1 MNKNIQSK
9 KQKYNAAL
17 AMAVLMTLGG
27 FTFGTN
33 PTFAETND
41 KPVWVGSYN
50 AGAYK
55 DGIFV
60 SNADTTDNL
69 VHIGA
74 DVQTKVVNVT
84 DSVTSNNK
92 AVYVGAYDKLVAN
105 EGVNISNINFHD
117 TTSTGEKHGLYVF
130 GATVEAPTIRVDNLT
145 TDSTEALAGLVA
157 GTDVGYGMNKETLKA
172 DSIYVGNVKS
182 DTSKY
187 VYGSLLQGALWQSFH
202 EGQDN
207 NLTIENITGGAD
219 NAIVGGIEVQF
230 ANSTMSDCSYD
241 ITGDTVISN
250 INSTQGS
257 AYGIMAKGSST
268 GSEAAYMHLNNLKI
282 SDIHG
287 KDLSVGICG
296 HVGDIIVDNADINMT
311 GKDGYNGLYAEPVAD
326 AEKAAVNS
334 FAVSGSLV
342 GNIKLDNAEGSYNI
356 QGDILADRFNLDKQ
370 VEVAIKQLEDPKT
383 LEQLKEQLKEGHPDW
398 TDEQVDDFINNQVA
412 DLVNT
417 LKNSGHIN
425 LGGKLALYGD
435 VYAKC
440 GGNVNINLTKD
451 SIFEGQADN
460 YADCDT
466 FCSIVWR
473 KADLDGLNKS
483 ALYKL
488 FGFDSMQEQL
498 EMQGLPIVGA
508 GKIDISMKDDSIWK
522 AHGKSF
528 VDTLNF
534 KDGGLVD
541 MHAEDGSS
549 ITAGKVT
556 GNGTFI
562 MNLSNNADKSDMLY
576 VKDFSEA
583 GVQTIQ
589 ANLKDGLK
597 PEDLKGMRFA
607 TTGGDDYKRNPNEK
621 FKVVLYKNQG
631 VNDVTYKV
639 SNEAFNVKNEKFD
652 PEATETN
659 EKFNGGKD
667 GAGTYKPGNDY
678 ITAIFSGQSF
688 TRETVDFE
696 KIQQDVN
703 NGTIEDW
710 DDLYDENGKFLP
722 QYIKKEII
730 ENPVKEGT
738 NWYLDTAVNTTSNS
752 GNIIKNAAA
761 LDYANAVTTD
771 TLNKRLGEARYSNEG
786 DGMWARVRHDRFGK
800 TNRYEGKNTMTELG
814 YDWKR
819 CDTSYGKHMQGA
831 AVNYTTGSADYKG
844 VTGESSTK
852 RYGLSFY
859 DTQLRETGHY
869 LDTVAKFG
877 RVSNK
882 FTLEQEDENNV
893 KADYHNNYYALSFEY
908 GRKNPLENNWY
919 VEPQAQLQYTY
930 LASTDYRTSQSTDV
944 QLSGTDSLIGRVG
957 FRIGRELDDKTAF
970 YVDANAYH
978 EFLGNQDILASDR
991 TGIMNATTHNDGI
1004 WYEAGVGISGKLNK
1018 NTNGFVQFTKGFG
1031 SDVEHTWS
1039 FEGGLNFTF

>member
-1 MNKNIQSK
+1 
-9 KQKYNAAL
+9 
-17 AMAVLMTLGG
+17 MAVLMTLGG

-383 LEQLKEQLKEGHPDW
+383 LEQL
-398 TDEQVDDFINNQVA
+398 
-412 DLVNT
+412 
-417 LKNSGHIN
+417 
-425 LGGKLALYGD
+425 
-435 VYAKC
+435 
-440 GGNVNINLTKD
+440 
-451 SIFEGQADN
+451 
-460 YADCDT
+460 
-466 FCSIVWR
+466 
-473 KADLDGLNKS
+473 
-483 ALYKL
+483 
-488 FGFDSMQEQL
+488 

-852 RYGLSFY
+852 RYGLSFD

-893 KADYHNNYYALSFEY
+893 NADYHNNYYALSFEY

>member
-1 MNKNIQSK
+1 
-9 KQKYNAAL
+9 
-17 AMAVLMTLGG
+17 MAVLMTLGG

-145 TDSTEALAGLVA
+145 TDSTEDLAGLVA

-417 LKNSGHIN
+417 LKNSVHIN

-621 FKVVLYKNQG
+621 F
-631 VNDVTYKV
+631 
-639 SNEAFNVKNEKFD
+639 
-652 PEATETN
+652 
-659 EKFNGGKD
+659 NGGKD

-696 KIQQDVN
+696 KIQQDVK

-893 KADYHNNYYALSFEY
+893 NADYHNNYYALSFEY

>member
-1 MNKNIQSK
+1 
-9 KQKYNAAL
+9 
-17 AMAVLMTLGG
+17 MAVLMTLGG

-334 FAVSGSLV
+334 FAISGSLV

-383 LEQLKEQLKEGHPDW
+383 L
-398 TDEQVDDFINNQVA
+398 
-412 DLVNT
+412 
-417 LKNSGHIN
+417 
-425 LGGKLALYGD
+425 
-435 VYAKC
+435 
-440 GGNVNINLTKD
+440 
-451 SIFEGQADN
+451 
-460 YADCDT
+460 
-466 FCSIVWR
+466 
-473 KADLDGLNKS
+473 
-483 ALYKL
+483 
-488 FGFDSMQEQL
+488 EQL

-893 KADYHNNYYALSFEY
+893 NADYHNNYYALSFEY

>member
-1 MNKNIQSK
+1 MYINEKKYNKMNKNIQSK
-9 KQKYNAAL
+9 KYNAAL

-105 EGVNISNINFHD
+105 EGVNISNINSHD

-334 FAVSGSLV
+334 FAISGSLV

-383 LEQLKEQLKEGHPDW
+383 L
-398 TDEQVDDFINNQVA
+398 
-412 DLVNT
+412 
-417 LKNSGHIN
+417 
-425 LGGKLALYGD
+425 
-435 VYAKC
+435 
-440 GGNVNINLTKD
+440 
-451 SIFEGQADN
+451 
-460 YADCDT
+460 
-466 FCSIVWR
+466 
-473 KADLDGLNKS
+473 
-483 ALYKL
+483 
-488 FGFDSMQEQL
+488 EQL

-549 ITAGKVT
+549 ITEGKVT

-710 DDLYDENGKFLP
+710 YDLYDENGKFLP

-893 KADYHNNYYALSFEY
+893 NADYHNNYYALSFEY

-970 YVDANAYH
+970 YVEANAYH

>member
-1 MNKNIQSK
+1 
-9 KQKYNAAL
+9 
-17 AMAVLMTLGG
+17 MAVLMTLGG

-105 EGVNISNINFHD
+105 EGVNISNINSHD

-296 HVGDIIVDNADINMT
+296 HVGDIIVDNADINMP

-383 LEQLKEQLKEGHPDW
+383 L
-398 TDEQVDDFINNQVA
+398 
-412 DLVNT
+412 
-417 LKNSGHIN
+417 
-425 LGGKLALYGD
+425 
-435 VYAKC
+435 
-440 GGNVNINLTKD
+440 
-451 SIFEGQADN
+451 
-460 YADCDT
+460 
-466 FCSIVWR
+466 
-473 KADLDGLNKS
+473 
-483 ALYKL
+483 
-488 FGFDSMQEQL
+488 EQL

-893 KADYHNNYYALSFEY
+893 NADYHNNYYALSFEY

>member
-1 MNKNIQSK
+1 
-9 KQKYNAAL
+9 
-17 AMAVLMTLGG
+17 MAVLMTLGG

-130 GATVEAPTIRVDNLT
+130 GSTVEAPTIRVDNLT

-383 LEQLKEQLKEGHPDW
+383 LEQL
-398 TDEQVDDFINNQVA
+398 
-412 DLVNT
+412 
-417 LKNSGHIN
+417 
-425 LGGKLALYGD
+425 
-435 VYAKC
+435 
-440 GGNVNINLTKD
+440 
-451 SIFEGQADN
+451 
-460 YADCDT
+460 
-466 FCSIVWR
+466 
-473 KADLDGLNKS
+473 
-483 ALYKL
+483 
-488 FGFDSMQEQL
+488 

-667 GAGTYKPGNDY
+667 GAGTYKPENDY

-722 QYIKKEII
+722 QYIKKSLKILLR
-730 ENPVKEGT
+730 K
-738 NWYLDTAVNTTSNS
+738 
-752 GNIIKNAAA
+752 A
-761 LDYANAVTTD
+761 L
-771 TLNKRLGEARYSNEG
+771 
-786 DGMWARVRHDRFGK
+786 
-800 TNRYEGKNTMTELG
+800 
-814 YDWKR
+814 
-819 CDTSYGKHMQGA
+819 
-831 AVNYTTGSADYKG
+831 
-844 VTGESSTK
+844 
-852 RYGLSFY
+852 
-859 DTQLRETGHY
+859 
-869 LDTVAKFG
+869 
-877 RVSNK
+877 
-882 FTLEQEDENNV
+882 
-893 KADYHNNYYALSFEY
+893 
-908 GRKNPLENNWY
+908 
-919 VEPQAQLQYTY
+919 
-930 LASTDYRTSQSTDV
+930 
-944 QLSGTDSLIGRVG
+944 
-957 FRIGRELDDKTAF
+957 
-970 YVDANAYH
+970 
-978 EFLGNQDILASDR
+978 
-991 TGIMNATTHNDGI
+991 TGISTLLLILPATAATLLKMQLLLI
-1004 WYEAGVGISGKLNK
+1004 MPML
-1018 NTNGFVQFTKGFG
+1018 
-1031 SDVEHTWS
+1031 
-1039 FEGGLNFTF
+1039 

>member
-1 MNKNIQSK
+1 M
-9 KQKYNAAL
+9 
-17 AMAVLMTLGG
+17 
-27 FTFGTN
+27 
-33 PTFAETND
+33 
-41 KPVWVGSYN
+41 
-50 AGAYK
+50 
-55 DGIFV
+55 
-60 SNADTTDNL
+60 
-69 VHIGA
+69 
-74 DVQTKVVNVT
+74 
-84 DSVTSNNK
+84 
-92 AVYVGAYDKLVAN
+92 
-105 EGVNISNINFHD
+105 
-117 TTSTGEKHGLYVF
+117 
-130 GATVEAPTIRVDNLT
+130 
-145 TDSTEALAGLVA
+145 A

-296 HVGDIIVDNADINMT
+296 HVGDIIVDSADINMT

-326 AEKAAVNS
+326 AENAAVNS
-334 FAVSGSLV
+334 FAISGSLV

-383 LEQLKEQLKEGHPDW
+383 L
-398 TDEQVDDFINNQVA
+398 
-412 DLVNT
+412 
-417 LKNSGHIN
+417 
-425 LGGKLALYGD
+425 
-435 VYAKC
+435 
-440 GGNVNINLTKD
+440 
-451 SIFEGQADN
+451 
-460 YADCDT
+460 
-466 FCSIVWR
+466 
-473 KADLDGLNKS
+473 
-483 ALYKL
+483 
-488 FGFDSMQEQL
+488 EQL

-814 YDWKR
+814 YDWKH

-893 KADYHNNYYALSFEY
+893 NADYHNNYYALSFEY

-1039 FEGGLNFTF
+1039 F

>member
-383 LEQLKEQLKEGHPDW
+383 LEQL
-398 TDEQVDDFINNQVA
+398 
-412 DLVNT
+412 
-417 LKNSGHIN
+417 
-425 LGGKLALYGD
+425 
-435 VYAKC
+435 
-440 GGNVNINLTKD
+440 
-451 SIFEGQADN
+451 
-460 YADCDT
+460 
-466 FCSIVWR
+466 
-473 KADLDGLNKS
+473 
-483 ALYKL
+483 
-488 FGFDSMQEQL
+488 

-710 DDLYDENGKFLP
+710 DDLYYENGKFLP

-752 GNIIKNAAA
+752 GNIIKNAVA

-893 KADYHNNYYALSFEY
+893 NADYHNNYYALSFEY

>member
-1 MNKNIQSK
+1 M
-9 KQKYNAAL
+9 
-17 AMAVLMTLGG
+17 
-27 FTFGTN
+27 
-33 PTFAETND
+33 
-41 KPVWVGSYN
+41 
-50 AGAYK
+50 
-55 DGIFV
+55 
-60 SNADTTDNL
+60 
-69 VHIGA
+69 
-74 DVQTKVVNVT
+74 
-84 DSVTSNNK
+84 
-92 AVYVGAYDKLVAN
+92 
-105 EGVNISNINFHD
+105 
-117 TTSTGEKHGLYVF
+117 
-130 GATVEAPTIRVDNLT
+130 
-145 TDSTEALAGLVA
+145 
-157 GTDVGYGMNKETLKA
+157 
-172 DSIYVGNVKS
+172 
-182 DTSKY
+182 
-187 VYGSLLQGALWQSFH
+187 LQGALWQSFH

-241 ITGDTVISN
+241 ITGDNVIRN

-257 AYGIMAKGSST
+257 AYGIMAKGFST

-383 LEQLKEQLKEGHPDW
+383 L
-398 TDEQVDDFINNQVA
+398 
-412 DLVNT
+412 
-417 LKNSGHIN
+417 
-425 LGGKLALYGD
+425 
-435 VYAKC
+435 
-440 GGNVNINLTKD
+440 
-451 SIFEGQADN
+451 
-460 YADCDT
+460 
-466 FCSIVWR
+466 
-473 KADLDGLNKS
+473 
-483 ALYKL
+483 
-488 FGFDSMQEQL
+488 EQL

-631 VNDVTYKV
+631 VNDVTHKV

-696 KIQQDVN
+696 KIQQDVK

-893 KADYHNNYYALSFEY
+893 NADYHNNYYALSFEY

>member
-92 AVYVGAYDKLVAN
+92 AVYVGAYDKLVDN

-207 NLTIENITGGAD
+207 NFTIENITGGAD

-334 FAVSGSLV
+334 FAISGSLV

-383 LEQLKEQLKEGHPDW
+383 L
-398 TDEQVDDFINNQVA
+398 
-412 DLVNT
+412 
-417 LKNSGHIN
+417 
-425 LGGKLALYGD
+425 
-435 VYAKC
+435 
-440 GGNVNINLTKD
+440 
-451 SIFEGQADN
+451 
-460 YADCDT
+460 
-466 FCSIVWR
+466 
-473 KADLDGLNKS
+473 
-483 ALYKL
+483 
-488 FGFDSMQEQL
+488 EQL

-703 NGTIEDW
+703 NGNIEDW

-893 KADYHNNYYALSFEY
+893 NADYHNNYYALSFEY

>member
-1 MNKNIQSK
+1 
-9 KQKYNAAL
+9 
-17 AMAVLMTLGG
+17 MAVLMTLGG

-771 TLNKRLGEARYSNEG
+771 TLNKRLGEARYSN
-786 DGMWARVRHDRFGK
+786 
-800 TNRYEGKNTMTELG
+800 
-814 YDWKR
+814 
-819 CDTSYGKHMQGA
+819 
-831 AVNYTTGSADYKG
+831 
-844 VTGESSTK
+844 
-852 RYGLSFY
+852 
-859 DTQLRETGHY
+859 
-869 LDTVAKFG
+869 
-877 RVSNK
+877 
-882 FTLEQEDENNV
+882 
-893 KADYHNNYYALSFEY
+893 
-908 GRKNPLENNWY
+908 
-919 VEPQAQLQYTY
+919 
-930 LASTDYRTSQSTDV
+930 
-944 QLSGTDSLIGRVG
+944 
-957 FRIGRELDDKTAF
+957 
-970 YVDANAYH
+970 
-978 EFLGNQDILASDR
+978 
-991 TGIMNATTHNDGI
+991 
-1004 WYEAGVGISGKLNK
+1004 
-1018 NTNGFVQFTKGFG
+1018 
-1031 SDVEHTWS
+1031 
-1039 FEGGLNFTF
+1039 

>member
-1 MNKNIQSK
+1 MYIKEKKYNKMNKNIQSK

-334 FAVSGSLV
+334 FAISGSLV

-383 LEQLKEQLKEGHPDW
+383 LEQL
-398 TDEQVDDFINNQVA
+398 
-412 DLVNT
+412 
-417 LKNSGHIN
+417 
-425 LGGKLALYGD
+425 
-435 VYAKC
+435 
-440 GGNVNINLTKD
+440 
-451 SIFEGQADN
+451 
-460 YADCDT
+460 
-466 FCSIVWR
+466 
-473 KADLDGLNKS
+473 
-483 ALYKL
+483 
-488 FGFDSMQEQL
+488 

-508 GKIDISMKDDSIWK
+508 GKIDISMKYDSIWK

-631 VNDVTYKV
+631 VNDVTHKV

-696 KIQQDVN
+696 KIQQDID
-703 NGTIEDW
+703 NGTLKDES
-710 DDLYDENGKFLP
+710 DLYDENGKFLP
-722 QYIKKEII
+722 KYIKKEII

-738 NWYLDTAVNTTSNS
+738 NWYIDTAVNTTSSS
-752 GNIIKNAAA
+752 GNIIKKAAA

-831 AVNYTTGSADYKG
+831 AVNYTTGSADYKA

-882 FTLEQEDENNV
+882 FSLEQEDENNV
-893 KADYHNNYYALSFEY
+893 NADYHNNYYALSFEY

-930 LASTDYRTSQSTDV
+930 LASTDYRTSQGTDV

-957 FRIGRELDDKTAF
+957 FRIGRELDDKTTF

-978 EFLGNQDILASDR
+978 EFLGNQDILASDM
-991 TGIMNATTHNDGI
+991 TGIMNATAHNDGT

>member
-1 MNKNIQSK
+1 
-9 KQKYNAAL
+9 
-17 AMAVLMTLGG
+17 
-27 FTFGTN
+27 
-33 PTFAETND
+33 
-41 KPVWVGSYN
+41 
-50 AGAYK
+50 
-55 DGIFV
+55 
-60 SNADTTDNL
+60 
-69 VHIGA
+69 
-74 DVQTKVVNVT
+74 
-84 DSVTSNNK
+84 
-92 AVYVGAYDKLVAN
+92 
-105 EGVNISNINFHD
+105 
-117 TTSTGEKHGLYVF
+117 
-130 GATVEAPTIRVDNLT
+130 
-145 TDSTEALAGLVA
+145 
-157 GTDVGYGMNKETLKA
+157 
-172 DSIYVGNVKS
+172 
-182 DTSKY
+182 
-187 VYGSLLQGALWQSFH
+187 
-202 EGQDN
+202 
-207 NLTIENITGGAD
+207 
-219 NAIVGGIEVQF
+219 
-230 ANSTMSDCSYD
+230 
-241 ITGDTVISN
+241 
-250 INSTQGS
+250 
-257 AYGIMAKGSST
+257 
-268 GSEAAYMHLNNLKI
+268 
-282 SDIHG
+282 
-287 KDLSVGICG
+287 
-296 HVGDIIVDNADINMT
+296 
-311 GKDGYNGLYAEPVAD
+311 
-326 AEKAAVNS
+326 
-334 FAVSGSLV
+334 
-342 GNIKLDNAEGSYNI
+342 
-356 QGDILADRFNLDKQ
+356 
-370 VEVAIKQLEDPKT
+370 
-383 LEQLKEQLKEGHPDW
+383 
-398 TDEQVDDFINNQVA
+398 
-412 DLVNT
+412 
-417 LKNSGHIN
+417 
-425 LGGKLALYGD
+425 
-435 VYAKC
+435 
-440 GGNVNINLTKD
+440 
-451 SIFEGQADN
+451 
-460 YADCDT
+460 
-466 FCSIVWR
+466 
-473 KADLDGLNKS
+473 
-483 ALYKL
+483 
-488 FGFDSMQEQL
+488 MQEQL

-738 NWYLDTAVNTTSNS
+738 NWYLDTADNTTSNS

-893 KADYHNNYYALSFEY
+893 NADYHNNYYALSFEY

-991 TGIMNATTHNDGI
+991 SGIMNATTPNDGI

>member
-17 AMAVLMTLGG
+17 AMAVLMT
-27 FTFGTN
+27 F
-33 PTFAETND
+33 
-41 KPVWVGSYN
+41 
-50 AGAYK
+50 
-55 DGIFV
+55 
-60 SNADTTDNL
+60 
-69 VHIGA
+69 
-74 DVQTKVVNVT
+74 
-84 DSVTSNNK
+84 
-92 AVYVGAYDKLVAN
+92 
-105 EGVNISNINFHD
+105 
-117 TTSTGEKHGLYVF
+117 
-130 GATVEAPTIRVDNLT
+130 
-145 TDSTEALAGLVA
+145 
-157 GTDVGYGMNKETLKA
+157 
-172 DSIYVGNVKS
+172 
-182 DTSKY
+182 
-187 VYGSLLQGALWQSFH
+187 
-202 EGQDN
+202 
-207 NLTIENITGGAD
+207 
-219 NAIVGGIEVQF
+219 
-230 ANSTMSDCSYD
+230 
-241 ITGDTVISN
+241 
-250 INSTQGS
+250 
-257 AYGIMAKGSST
+257 
-268 GSEAAYMHLNNLKI
+268 
-282 SDIHG
+282 
-287 KDLSVGICG
+287 
-296 HVGDIIVDNADINMT
+296 
-311 GKDGYNGLYAEPVAD
+311 

-893 KADYHNNYYALSFEY
+893 NADYHNNYYALSFEY

-957 FRIGRELDDKTAF
+957 FRIGRELDYKTAF

>member
-1 MNKNIQSK
+1 
-9 KQKYNAAL
+9 
-17 AMAVLMTLGG
+17 MTLGG

-202 EGQDN
+202 EWQDN

-383 LEQLKEQLKEGHPDW
+383 L
-398 TDEQVDDFINNQVA
+398 
-412 DLVNT
+412 
-417 LKNSGHIN
+417 
-425 LGGKLALYGD
+425 
-435 VYAKC
+435 
-440 GGNVNINLTKD
+440 
-451 SIFEGQADN
+451 
-460 YADCDT
+460 
-466 FCSIVWR
+466 
-473 KADLDGLNKS
+473 
-483 ALYKL
+483 
-488 FGFDSMQEQL
+488 EQL

-752 GNIIKNAAA
+752 GNIIKNAVA

-786 DGMWARVRHDRFGK
+786 DGMWARVSHDRFGK

-831 AVNYTTGSADYKG
+831 AVNYTTGSADYKA

-893 KADYHNNYYALSFEY
+893 NADYHNNYYALSFEY

-930 LASTDYRTSQSTDV
+930 LASTDYRTSQGTDV

-957 FRIGRELDDKTAF
+957 FRIGRELDDKTTF

-978 EFLGNQDILASDR
+978 EFLGNQDILASDM
-991 TGIMNATTHNDGI
+991 TGIMNATTHNDGT

>member
-1 MNKNIQSK
+1 
-9 KQKYNAAL
+9 
-17 AMAVLMTLGG
+17 MAVLMTLGG

-383 LEQLKEQLKEGHPDW
+383 LEQL
-398 TDEQVDDFINNQVA
+398 
-412 DLVNT
+412 
-417 LKNSGHIN
+417 
-425 LGGKLALYGD
+425 
-435 VYAKC
+435 
-440 GGNVNINLTKD
+440 
-451 SIFEGQADN
+451 
-460 YADCDT
+460 
-466 FCSIVWR
+466 
-473 KADLDGLNKS
+473 
-483 ALYKL
+483 
-488 FGFDSMQEQL
+488 

-696 KIQQDVN
+696 KIQQDIN

-893 KADYHNNYYALSFEY
+893 NADYHNNYYALSFEY

>member
-1 MNKNIQSK
+1 
-9 KQKYNAAL
+9 
-17 AMAVLMTLGG
+17 MAVLMTLGG

-334 FAVSGSLV
+334 FAISGSLV

-771 TLNKRLGEARYSNEG
+771 TLNKHLGEARYSNEG

-814 YDWKR
+814 
-819 CDTSYGKHMQGA
+819 
-831 AVNYTTGSADYKG
+831 
-844 VTGESSTK
+844 
-852 RYGLSFY
+852 
-859 DTQLRETGHY
+859 
-869 LDTVAKFG
+869 
-877 RVSNK
+877 
-882 FTLEQEDENNV
+882 
-893 KADYHNNYYALSFEY
+893 
-908 GRKNPLENNWY
+908 
-919 VEPQAQLQYTY
+919 
-930 LASTDYRTSQSTDV
+930 
-944 QLSGTDSLIGRVG
+944 
-957 FRIGRELDDKTAF
+957 
-970 YVDANAYH
+970 
-978 EFLGNQDILASDR
+978 
-991 TGIMNATTHNDGI
+991 
-1004 WYEAGVGISGKLNK
+1004 
-1018 NTNGFVQFTKGFG
+1018 
-1031 SDVEHTWS
+1031 
-1039 FEGGLNFTF
+1039 

>member
-1 MNKNIQSK
+1 
-9 KQKYNAAL
+9 
-17 AMAVLMTLGG
+17 MAVLMTLGG

-74 DVQTKVVNVT
+74 DVQTKVVNVN

-202 EGQDN
+202 EWQDN

-334 FAVSGSLV
+334 FAISGSLV

-383 LEQLKEQLKEGHPDW
+383 L
-398 TDEQVDDFINNQVA
+398 
-412 DLVNT
+412 
-417 LKNSGHIN
+417 
-425 LGGKLALYGD
+425 
-435 VYAKC
+435 
-440 GGNVNINLTKD
+440 
-451 SIFEGQADN
+451 
-460 YADCDT
+460 
-466 FCSIVWR
+466 
-473 KADLDGLNKS
+473 
-483 ALYKL
+483 
-488 FGFDSMQEQL
+488 EQL

-893 KADYHNNYYALSFEY
+893 NADYHNNYYALSFEY

>member
-1 MNKNIQSK
+1 MYINEKKYNKMNKNIQSK

-17 AMAVLMTLGG
+17 AMAVLMT
-27 FTFGTN
+27 F
-33 PTFAETND
+33 
-41 KPVWVGSYN
+41 
-50 AGAYK
+50 
-55 DGIFV
+55 
-60 SNADTTDNL
+60 
-69 VHIGA
+69 
-74 DVQTKVVNVT
+74 
-84 DSVTSNNK
+84 
-92 AVYVGAYDKLVAN
+92 
-105 EGVNISNINFHD
+105 
-117 TTSTGEKHGLYVF
+117 
-130 GATVEAPTIRVDNLT
+130 
-145 TDSTEALAGLVA
+145 
-157 GTDVGYGMNKETLKA
+157 
-172 DSIYVGNVKS
+172 
-182 DTSKY
+182 
-187 VYGSLLQGALWQSFH
+187 
-202 EGQDN
+202 
-207 NLTIENITGGAD
+207 
-219 NAIVGGIEVQF
+219 
-230 ANSTMSDCSYD
+230 
-241 ITGDTVISN
+241 
-250 INSTQGS
+250 
-257 AYGIMAKGSST
+257 
-268 GSEAAYMHLNNLKI
+268 
-282 SDIHG
+282 
-287 KDLSVGICG
+287 
-296 HVGDIIVDNADINMT
+296 
-311 GKDGYNGLYAEPVAD
+311 

-893 KADYHNNYYALSFEY
+893 NADYHNNYYALSFEY

-978 EFLGNQDILASDR
+978 EFLGNHDILASDR

>member
-105 EGVNISNINFHD
+105 EGVNISNINSHD

-207 NLTIENITGGAD
+207 NFTIENITGGAD

-326 AEKAAVNS
+326 AENAAVNS
-334 FAVSGSLV
+334 FAISGSLV

-800 TNRYEGKNTMTELG
+800 TNR
-814 YDWKR
+814 
-819 CDTSYGKHMQGA
+819 
-831 AVNYTTGSADYKG
+831 
-844 VTGESSTK
+844 
-852 RYGLSFY
+852 
-859 DTQLRETGHY
+859 
-869 LDTVAKFG
+869 
-877 RVSNK
+877 
-882 FTLEQEDENNV
+882 
-893 KADYHNNYYALSFEY
+893 
-908 GRKNPLENNWY
+908 
-919 VEPQAQLQYTY
+919 
-930 LASTDYRTSQSTDV
+930 
-944 QLSGTDSLIGRVG
+944 
-957 FRIGRELDDKTAF
+957 
-970 YVDANAYH
+970 
-978 EFLGNQDILASDR
+978 
-991 TGIMNATTHNDGI
+991 
-1004 WYEAGVGISGKLNK
+1004 
-1018 NTNGFVQFTKGFG
+1018 
-1031 SDVEHTWS
+1031 
-1039 FEGGLNFTF
+1039 

>member
-1 MNKNIQSK
+1 M
-9 KQKYNAAL
+9 
-17 AMAVLMTLGG
+17 
-27 FTFGTN
+27 
-33 PTFAETND
+33 
-41 KPVWVGSYN
+41 
-50 AGAYK
+50 
-55 DGIFV
+55 
-60 SNADTTDNL
+60 
-69 VHIGA
+69 
-74 DVQTKVVNVT
+74 
-84 DSVTSNNK
+84 
-92 AVYVGAYDKLVAN
+92 
-105 EGVNISNINFHD
+105 
-117 TTSTGEKHGLYVF
+117 
-130 GATVEAPTIRVDNLT
+130 
-145 TDSTEALAGLVA
+145 
-157 GTDVGYGMNKETLKA
+157 
-172 DSIYVGNVKS
+172 
-182 DTSKY
+182 
-187 VYGSLLQGALWQSFH
+187 LQGALWQSFH

-383 LEQLKEQLKEGHPDW
+383 LEQL
-398 TDEQVDDFINNQVA
+398 
-412 DLVNT
+412 
-417 LKNSGHIN
+417 
-425 LGGKLALYGD
+425 
-435 VYAKC
+435 
-440 GGNVNINLTKD
+440 
-451 SIFEGQADN
+451 
-460 YADCDT
+460 
-466 FCSIVWR
+466 
-473 KADLDGLNKS
+473 
-483 ALYKL
+483 
-488 FGFDSMQEQL
+488 

-589 ANLKDGLK
+589 AKLKDGLK

-607 TTGGDDYKRNPNEK
+607 TTCGDDYKRNPNEK

-631 VNDVTYKV
+631 VNDVTHKV

-696 KIQQDVN
+696 KIQQDVK

-893 KADYHNNYYALSFEY
+893 NADYHNNYYALSFEY

-930 LASTDYRTSQSTDV
+930 LASTDYSTSQSTDV

-957 FRIGRELDDKTAF
+957 FRIGRDLDDKTAF

>member
-1 MNKNIQSK
+1 
-9 KQKYNAAL
+9 
-17 AMAVLMTLGG
+17 MAVLMTLGG

-334 FAVSGSLV
+334 FAISGSLV

-383 LEQLKEQLKEGHPDW
+383 L
-398 TDEQVDDFINNQVA
+398 
-412 DLVNT
+412 
-417 LKNSGHIN
+417 
-425 LGGKLALYGD
+425 
-435 VYAKC
+435 
-440 GGNVNINLTKD
+440 
-451 SIFEGQADN
+451 
-460 YADCDT
+460 
-466 FCSIVWR
+466 
-473 KADLDGLNKS
+473 
-483 ALYKL
+483 
-488 FGFDSMQEQL
+488 EQL

-589 ANLKDGLK
+589 ANLKDSLK

-607 TTGGDDYKRNPNEK
+607 TTCGDDYKRNPNEK

-893 KADYHNNYYALSFEY
+893 NADYHNNYYALSFEY

-930 LASTDYRTSQSTDV
+930 LASTEYRTSQSTDV

>member
-1 MNKNIQSK
+1 
-9 KQKYNAAL
+9 
-17 AMAVLMTLGG
+17 MTLGG

-383 LEQLKEQLKEGHPDW
+383 LEQL
-398 TDEQVDDFINNQVA
+398 
-412 DLVNT
+412 
-417 LKNSGHIN
+417 
-425 LGGKLALYGD
+425 
-435 VYAKC
+435 
-440 GGNVNINLTKD
+440 
-451 SIFEGQADN
+451 
-460 YADCDT
+460 
-466 FCSIVWR
+466 
-473 KADLDGLNKS
+473 
-483 ALYKL
+483 
-488 FGFDSMQEQL
+488 

-597 PEDLKGMRFA
+597 PEDSKGMRFA

-752 GNIIKNAAA
+752 GNIIKNAVA

-893 KADYHNNYYALSFEY
+893 NADYHNNYYALSFEY

-930 LASTDYRTSQSTDV
+930 LASTEYRTSQSTDV

>member
-1 MNKNIQSK
+1 
-9 KQKYNAAL
+9 
-17 AMAVLMTLGG
+17 MAVLMTLGG

-311 GKDGYNGLYAEPVAD
+311 GKDGYNGLYAEPVDD

-589 ANLKDGLK
+589 ANLKDSLK

-819 CDTSYGKHMQGA
+819 CDTSYGKHM
-831 AVNYTTGSADYKG
+831 
-844 VTGESSTK
+844 
-852 RYGLSFY
+852 
-859 DTQLRETGHY
+859 
-869 LDTVAKFG
+869 
-877 RVSNK
+877 
-882 FTLEQEDENNV
+882 
-893 KADYHNNYYALSFEY
+893 
-908 GRKNPLENNWY
+908 
-919 VEPQAQLQYTY
+919 
-930 LASTDYRTSQSTDV
+930 
-944 QLSGTDSLIGRVG
+944 
-957 FRIGRELDDKTAF
+957 
-970 YVDANAYH
+970 
-978 EFLGNQDILASDR
+978 
-991 TGIMNATTHNDGI
+991 
-1004 WYEAGVGISGKLNK
+1004 
-1018 NTNGFVQFTKGFG
+1018 
-1031 SDVEHTWS
+1031 
-1039 FEGGLNFTF
+1039 

>member
-1 MNKNIQSK
+1 
-9 KQKYNAAL
+9 
-17 AMAVLMTLGG
+17 MAVLMTLGG

-130 GATVEAPTIRVDNLT
+130 GSTVEAPTIRVDNLT

-383 LEQLKEQLKEGHPDW
+383 L
-398 TDEQVDDFINNQVA
+398 
-412 DLVNT
+412 
-417 LKNSGHIN
+417 
-425 LGGKLALYGD
+425 
-435 VYAKC
+435 
-440 GGNVNINLTKD
+440 
-451 SIFEGQADN
+451 
-460 YADCDT
+460 
-466 FCSIVWR
+466 
-473 KADLDGLNKS
+473 
-483 ALYKL
+483 
-488 FGFDSMQEQL
+488 EQL

-752 GNIIKNAAA
+752 GNIIKNAVA

-893 KADYHNNYYALSFEY
+893 NADYHNNYYALSFEY

-957 FRIGRELDDKTAF
+957 FRIGRELDDKT
-970 YVDANAYH
+970 
-978 EFLGNQDILASDR
+978 
-991 TGIMNATTHNDGI
+991 
-1004 WYEAGVGISGKLNK
+1004 
-1018 NTNGFVQFTKGFG
+1018 
-1031 SDVEHTWS
+1031 
-1039 FEGGLNFTF
+1039 

>member
-1 MNKNIQSK
+1 
-9 KQKYNAAL
+9 
-17 AMAVLMTLGG
+17 MAVLMTLGG

-334 FAVSGSLV
+334 FAISSSLV

-678 ITAIFSGQSF
+678 ITAIFSGQSS

-761 LDYANAVTTD
+761 LD
-771 TLNKRLGEARYSNEG
+771 
-786 DGMWARVRHDRFGK
+786 
-800 TNRYEGKNTMTELG
+800 
-814 YDWKR
+814 
-819 CDTSYGKHMQGA
+819 
-831 AVNYTTGSADYKG
+831 
-844 VTGESSTK
+844 
-852 RYGLSFY
+852 
-859 DTQLRETGHY
+859 
-869 LDTVAKFG
+869 
-877 RVSNK
+877 
-882 FTLEQEDENNV
+882 
-893 KADYHNNYYALSFEY
+893 
-908 GRKNPLENNWY
+908 
-919 VEPQAQLQYTY
+919 
-930 LASTDYRTSQSTDV
+930 
-944 QLSGTDSLIGRVG
+944 
-957 FRIGRELDDKTAF
+957 
-970 YVDANAYH
+970 
-978 EFLGNQDILASDR
+978 
-991 TGIMNATTHNDGI
+991 
-1004 WYEAGVGISGKLNK
+1004 
-1018 NTNGFVQFTKGFG
+1018 
-1031 SDVEHTWS
+1031 
-1039 FEGGLNFTF
+1039 

>member
-1 MNKNIQSK
+1 
-9 KQKYNAAL
+9 
-17 AMAVLMTLGG
+17 MAVLMTLGG

-383 LEQLKEQLKEGHPDW
+383 LEQL
-398 TDEQVDDFINNQVA
+398 
-412 DLVNT
+412 
-417 LKNSGHIN
+417 
-425 LGGKLALYGD
+425 
-435 VYAKC
+435 
-440 GGNVNINLTKD
+440 
-451 SIFEGQADN
+451 
-460 YADCDT
+460 
-466 FCSIVWR
+466 
-473 KADLDGLNKS
+473 
-483 ALYKL
+483 
-488 FGFDSMQEQL
+488 

-703 NGTIEDW
+703 NGTIEDC

-893 KADYHNNYYALSFEY
+893 NADYHNNYYALSFEY

>member
-1 MNKNIQSK
+1 
-9 KQKYNAAL
+9 
-17 AMAVLMTLGG
+17 MTLGG

-92 AVYVGAYDKLVAN
+92 AVYVGAYDKLVDN

-334 FAVSGSLV
+334 FAISGSLV

-383 LEQLKEQLKEGHPDW
+383 L
-398 TDEQVDDFINNQVA
+398 
-412 DLVNT
+412 
-417 LKNSGHIN
+417 
-425 LGGKLALYGD
+425 
-435 VYAKC
+435 
-440 GGNVNINLTKD
+440 
-451 SIFEGQADN
+451 
-460 YADCDT
+460 
-466 FCSIVWR
+466 
-473 KADLDGLNKS
+473 
-483 ALYKL
+483 
-488 FGFDSMQEQL
+488 EQL

-831 AVNYTTGSADYKG
+831 AVNYTTGSSDYKG

-893 KADYHNNYYALSFEY
+893 NADYHNNYYALSFEY

>member
-383 LEQLKEQLKEGHPDW
+383 LEQL
-398 TDEQVDDFINNQVA
+398 
-412 DLVNT
+412 
-417 LKNSGHIN
+417 
-425 LGGKLALYGD
+425 
-435 VYAKC
+435 
-440 GGNVNINLTKD
+440 
-451 SIFEGQADN
+451 
-460 YADCDT
+460 
-466 FCSIVWR
+466 
-473 KADLDGLNKS
+473 
-483 ALYKL
+483 
-488 FGFDSMQEQL
+488 

-631 VNDVTYKV
+631 VNDVTHKV

-696 KIQQDVN
+696 KIQQDVK

-893 KADYHNNYYALSFEY
+893 NADYHNNYYALSFEY

>member
-1 MNKNIQSK
+1 
-9 KQKYNAAL
+9 
-17 AMAVLMTLGG
+17 MAVLMTLGG

-60 SNADTTDNL
+60 SNADTMDNL

-383 LEQLKEQLKEGHPDW
+383 LEQL
-398 TDEQVDDFINNQVA
+398 
-412 DLVNT
+412 
-417 LKNSGHIN
+417 
-425 LGGKLALYGD
+425 
-435 VYAKC
+435 
-440 GGNVNINLTKD
+440 
-451 SIFEGQADN
+451 
-460 YADCDT
+460 
-466 FCSIVWR
+466 
-473 KADLDGLNKS
+473 
-483 ALYKL
+483 
-488 FGFDSMQEQL
+488 

-597 PEDLKGMRFA
+597 PEDSKGMRFA

-752 GNIIKNAAA
+752 GNIIKNAVA

-893 KADYHNNYYALSFEY
+893 NADYHNNYYALSFEY

-930 LASTDYRTSQSTDV
+930 LASTEYRTSQSTDV

-1004 WYEAGVGISGKLNK
+1004 WYEAGVAFPVN
-1018 NTNGFVQFTKGFG
+1018 
-1031 SDVEHTWS
+1031 
-1039 FEGGLNFTF
+1039 

>member
-41 KPVWVGSYN
+41 KPVWVGSCN

-92 AVYVGAYDKLVAN
+92 AVYVGAYDKLVDN

-207 NLTIENITGGAD
+207 NFTIENITGGAD

-334 FAVSGSLV
+334 FAISGSLV

-383 LEQLKEQLKEGHPDW
+383 L
-398 TDEQVDDFINNQVA
+398 
-412 DLVNT
+412 
-417 LKNSGHIN
+417 
-425 LGGKLALYGD
+425 
-435 VYAKC
+435 
-440 GGNVNINLTKD
+440 
-451 SIFEGQADN
+451 
-460 YADCDT
+460 
-466 FCSIVWR
+466 
-473 KADLDGLNKS
+473 
-483 ALYKL
+483 
-488 FGFDSMQEQL
+488 EQL

-631 VNDVTYKV
+631 VNDVTHKV

-696 KIQQDVN
+696 KIQQDVK

-893 KADYHNNYYALSFEY
+893 NADYHNNYYALSFEY

>member
-1 MNKNIQSK
+1 
-9 KQKYNAAL
+9 
-17 AMAVLMTLGG
+17 MTLGG

-92 AVYVGAYDKLVAN
+92 AVYVGAYDKLVDN

-207 NLTIENITGGAD
+207 NFTIENITGGAD

-383 LEQLKEQLKEGHPDW
+383 L
-398 TDEQVDDFINNQVA
+398 
-412 DLVNT
+412 
-417 LKNSGHIN
+417 
-425 LGGKLALYGD
+425 
-435 VYAKC
+435 
-440 GGNVNINLTKD
+440 
-451 SIFEGQADN
+451 
-460 YADCDT
+460 
-466 FCSIVWR
+466 
-473 KADLDGLNKS
+473 
-483 ALYKL
+483 
-488 FGFDSMQEQL
+488 EQL

-752 GNIIKNAAA
+752 GNIIKNAVA

-831 AVNYTTGSADYKG
+831 AVNYTTGSSDYKG

-893 KADYHNNYYALSFEY
+893 NADYHNNYYALSFEY

>member
-1 MNKNIQSK
+1 
-9 KQKYNAAL
+9 
-17 AMAVLMTLGG
+17 
-27 FTFGTN
+27 
-33 PTFAETND
+33 
-41 KPVWVGSYN
+41 
-50 AGAYK
+50 
-55 DGIFV
+55 
-60 SNADTTDNL
+60 
-69 VHIGA
+69 
-74 DVQTKVVNVT
+74 
-84 DSVTSNNK
+84 
-92 AVYVGAYDKLVAN
+92 
-105 EGVNISNINFHD
+105 
-117 TTSTGEKHGLYVF
+117 
-130 GATVEAPTIRVDNLT
+130 
-145 TDSTEALAGLVA
+145 
-157 GTDVGYGMNKETLKA
+157 
-172 DSIYVGNVKS
+172 
-182 DTSKY
+182 
-187 VYGSLLQGALWQSFH
+187 
-202 EGQDN
+202 
-207 NLTIENITGGAD
+207 
-219 NAIVGGIEVQF
+219 
-230 ANSTMSDCSYD
+230 MSDCSYD

-296 HVGDIIVDNADINMT
+296 HVGDIIVDNADINMP

-334 FAVSGSLV
+334 FAISGSLV

-652 PEATETN
+652 PEATEPN

-800 TNRYEGKNTMTELG
+800 TNRYEGKT
-814 YDWKR
+814 
-819 CDTSYGKHMQGA
+819 
-831 AVNYTTGSADYKG
+831 
-844 VTGESSTK
+844 
-852 RYGLSFY
+852 
-859 DTQLRETGHY
+859 
-869 LDTVAKFG
+869 
-877 RVSNK
+877 
-882 FTLEQEDENNV
+882 
-893 KADYHNNYYALSFEY
+893 
-908 GRKNPLENNWY
+908 P
-919 VEPQAQLQYTY
+919 
-930 LASTDYRTSQSTDV
+930 
-944 QLSGTDSLIGRVG
+944 
-957 FRIGRELDDKTAF
+957 
-970 YVDANAYH
+970 
-978 EFLGNQDILASDR
+978 
-991 TGIMNATTHNDGI
+991 
-1004 WYEAGVGISGKLNK
+1004 
-1018 NTNGFVQFTKGFG
+1018 
-1031 SDVEHTWS
+1031 
-1039 FEGGLNFTF
+1039 

>member
-207 NLTIENITGGAD
+207 NFTIENITGGAD

-296 HVGDIIVDNADINMT
+296 HVGDIIVDNADINMP

-334 FAVSGSLV
+334 FAISGSLV

-383 LEQLKEQLKEGHPDW
+383 L
-398 TDEQVDDFINNQVA
+398 
-412 DLVNT
+412 
-417 LKNSGHIN
+417 
-425 LGGKLALYGD
+425 
-435 VYAKC
+435 
-440 GGNVNINLTKD
+440 
-451 SIFEGQADN
+451 
-460 YADCDT
+460 
-466 FCSIVWR
+466 
-473 KADLDGLNKS
+473 
-483 ALYKL
+483 
-488 FGFDSMQEQL
+488 EQL

-597 PEDLKGMRFA
+597 PEDSKGMRFA

-752 GNIIKNAAA
+752 GNIIKNAVA

-893 KADYHNNYYALSFEY
+893 NADYHNNYYALSFEY

-930 LASTDYRTSQSTDV
+930 LASTEYRTSQSTDV

>member
-1 MNKNIQSK
+1 
-9 KQKYNAAL
+9 
-17 AMAVLMTLGG
+17 MTLGG

-383 LEQLKEQLKEGHPDW
+383 LEQL
-398 TDEQVDDFINNQVA
+398 
-412 DLVNT
+412 
-417 LKNSGHIN
+417 
-425 LGGKLALYGD
+425 
-435 VYAKC
+435 
-440 GGNVNINLTKD
+440 
-451 SIFEGQADN
+451 
-460 YADCDT
+460 
-466 FCSIVWR
+466 
-473 KADLDGLNKS
+473 
-483 ALYKL
+483 
-488 FGFDSMQEQL
+488 

-541 MHAEDGSS
+541 THAEDGSS
-549 ITAGKVT
+549 IIAGKVT

-831 AVNYTTGSADYKG
+831 AVNYTTGSSDYKG

-893 KADYHNNYYALSFEY
+893 NADYHNNYYALSFEY

-1004 WYEAGVGISGKLNK
+1004 WYEAGVAFPVN
-1018 NTNGFVQFTKGFG
+1018 
-1031 SDVEHTWS
+1031 
-1039 FEGGLNFTF
+1039 

>member
-1 MNKNIQSK
+1 
-9 KQKYNAAL
+9 
-17 AMAVLMTLGG
+17 MAVLMTLGG

-383 LEQLKEQLKEGHPDW
+383 LEQL
-398 TDEQVDDFINNQVA
+398 
-412 DLVNT
+412 
-417 LKNSGHIN
+417 
-425 LGGKLALYGD
+425 
-435 VYAKC
+435 
-440 GGNVNINLTKD
+440 
-451 SIFEGQADN
+451 
-460 YADCDT
+460 
-466 FCSIVWR
+466 
-473 KADLDGLNKS
+473 
-483 ALYKL
+483 
-488 FGFDSMQEQL
+488 

-597 PEDLKGMRFA
+597 PEDSKGMRFA

-752 GNIIKNAAA
+752 GNIIKNAVA

-814 YDWKR
+814 YYWKR

-893 KADYHNNYYALSFEY
+893 NADYHNNYYALSFEY

-930 LASTDYRTSQSTDV
+930 LASTEYRTSQSTDV

>member
-1 MNKNIQSK
+1 
-9 KQKYNAAL
+9 
-17 AMAVLMTLGG
+17 MAVLMTLGG

-241 ITGDTVISN
+241 ITGDNVISN

-383 LEQLKEQLKEGHPDW
+383 L
-398 TDEQVDDFINNQVA
+398 
-412 DLVNT
+412 
-417 LKNSGHIN
+417 
-425 LGGKLALYGD
+425 
-435 VYAKC
+435 
-440 GGNVNINLTKD
+440 
-451 SIFEGQADN
+451 
-460 YADCDT
+460 
-466 FCSIVWR
+466 
-473 KADLDGLNKS
+473 
-483 ALYKL
+483 
-488 FGFDSMQEQL
+488 EQL

-893 KADYHNNYYALSFEY
+893 NADYHNNYYALSFEY

-930 LASTDYRTSQSTDV
+930 LASTEYRTSQSTDV

>member
-334 FAVSGSLV
+334 FAISGSLV

-383 LEQLKEQLKEGHPDW
+383 L
-398 TDEQVDDFINNQVA
+398 
-412 DLVNT
+412 
-417 LKNSGHIN
+417 
-425 LGGKLALYGD
+425 
-435 VYAKC
+435 
-440 GGNVNINLTKD
+440 
-451 SIFEGQADN
+451 
-460 YADCDT
+460 
-466 FCSIVWR
+466 
-473 KADLDGLNKS
+473 
-483 ALYKL
+483 
-488 FGFDSMQEQL
+488 EQL

-549 ITAGKVT
+549 ITEGKVT

-710 DDLYDENGKFLP
+710 YDLYDENGKFLP

-893 KADYHNNYYALSFEY
+893 NADYHNNYYALSFEY

-970 YVDANAYH
+970 YVEANAYH